1 MKRSDKMYK
10 EIIEKAIEA
19 RKKAY
24 VPYSNFPVGAA
35 VKIKEGK
42 YFTGC
47 NIESASFTP
56 TICAERT
63 ALSKAISEGYRDIE
77 AIAVVGSF
85 DDYTYPCGVCRQFIV
100 EFGKNIE
107 IIVAK
112 NIEDYKVYK
121 ITELL
126 PHSFGP
132 EDIKNV

>member
-1 MKRSDKMYK
+1 MYK

-24 VPYSNFPVGAA
+24 VPYSKFLVGAA
-35 VKIKEGK
+35 VKTNEGK

-63 ALSKAISEGYRDIE
+63 ALAKAISEGCKNIE
-77 AIAVVGSF
+77 SIAVVGSF
-85 DDYTYPCGVCRQFIV
+85 EEYTFPCGVCRQFIV
-100 EFGKNIE
+100 EFGKDIE

-112 NIEDYKVYK
+112 NIEEYKVFK
-121 ITELL
+121 ISDLL

-132 EDIKNV
+132 EDIEHV